1 MSSAEAAFDYDF
13 STKTMSFNYIT
24 TSNAKSWLSIIVV
37 LFLLQH
43 DITFESGAG
52 FGLSGLWFK
61 FAESLFKIMSESFAN
76 QSNLKFEATLN
87 QVDL

>member
-52 FGLSGLWFK
+52 FG
-61 FAESLFKIMSESFAN
+61 SLFKIMSESFAN